1 MFDFTS
7 PICDIKG
14 KPIIINEETGETK
27 PLADLIAEALLADDP
42 DTKAT
47 GADKLRRHG
56 LAQRLAMADAPLE
69 LTAKEQ
75 TVINEQSG
83 KYLNPLA
90 YGQVAAVLGVTAK
103 GEE

>member
-1 MFDFTS
+1 
-7 PICDIKG
+7 
-14 KPIIINEETGETK
+14 
-27 PLADLIAEALLADDP
+27 
-42 DTKAT
+42 
-47 GADKLRRHG
+47 
-56 LAQRLAMADAPLE
+56 MADAPLE

-90 YGQVAAVLGVTAK
+90 YGQVAAVLGVKAK